1 MNWRHIHVVFRK
13 ELTDALRDKRTIIA
27 TIVVPALMFPVLT
40 IGMGGMAMKSI
51 SNLRKEAQTK
61 GSEVMLLGAEHAPK
75 LATVL
80 SNAPGLKIVPS
91 ANDLVARINAKTLR
105 AAVEFPPDFEQQLTK
120 ASTNAPKVRIY
131 HYFGEMRSQMAVQTV
146 EAILRQQ
153 RDQMVGERLAAKG
166 LSRDVLTPFASEQ
179 QNVAEPKKVGGNL
192 LGGVIPYMI
201 ILLCLVG
208 AMHPAIDLTAGE
220 KERGTIET
228 ILASPVSRSDLVL
241 GKFLLVLTVSLVS
254 ATVSISSLALTFVLP
269 IEAVKA
275 MGRVGPNALP
285 FALSGG
291 AVAAVLVLMLPL
303 AIMFSSALLALG
315 LFARTA
321 KEAQSYLSPLM
332 MLVILP
338 AMAAL
343 LPGVE
348 LNARLALVPILNV
361 SLTAKELLT
370 GHYQWGLL
378 TMVFLSSC
386 VYAALALTAAVW
398 TFKRESVL
406 FRT

>member
-1 MNWRHIHVVFRK
+1 MNWRNIRVIFRK
-13 ELTDALRDKRTIIA
+13 ELIDALRDKRTIIA
-27 TIVVPALMFPVLT
+27 TIVVPVLMFPVLT
-40 IGMGGMAMKSI
+40 IGMGGLAMKAVS
-51 SNLRKEAQTK
+51 SMRKEAQTK

-75 LATVL
+75 LANAL
-80 SNAPGLKIVPS
+80 SSAPGLKVVPP
-91 ANDLVARINAKTLR
+91 AADHVARINAKSLR
-105 AAVEFPPDFEQQLTK
+105 AAVEFPADFEAQLSK
-120 ASTNAPKVRIY
+120 GASNAPKVKIY
-131 HYFGEMRSQMAVQTV
+131 HYLGEMRSQIAVQTV
-146 EAILRQQ
+146 EGILRQQ
-153 RDQMVGERLAAKG
+153 RDQIVSERLATKG
-166 LSRDVLTPFASEQ
+166 LSREVLTPFASEQ

-201 ILLCLVG
+201 IFLCFVG
-208 AMHPAIDLTAGE
+208 AMNPAIDLTAGE

-228 ILASPVSRSDLVL
+228 ILASPVSRSDLVV

-254 ATVSISSLALTFVLP
+254 AAVSISSFALTFVLP

-332 MLVILP
+332 MVVILP

-348 LNARLALVPILNV
+348 LNARVALVPILNV

-378 TMVFLSSC
+378 AVVFLSSC
-386 VYAALALTAAVW
+386 VYAALALAAAVW